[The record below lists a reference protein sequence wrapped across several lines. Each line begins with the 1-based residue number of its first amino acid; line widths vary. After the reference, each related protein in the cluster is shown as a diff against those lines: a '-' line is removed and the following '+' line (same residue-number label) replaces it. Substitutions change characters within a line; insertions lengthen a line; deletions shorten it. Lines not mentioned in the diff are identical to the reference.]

1 MITGVITP
9 DREAVFRLVVRG
21 PQGQEQRVEAVIDT
35 GFNGFLTL
43 PHPLVAAL
51 QLVFHSRALA
61 TLGDGSTVALRKYE
75 ATVLWEGQDRDVLV
89 LESAGGSL
97 AGMSLLYGS
106 RMTLDI
112 VDGGPLTIEA
122 LP

>member
-1 MITGVITP
+1 MITGVVTP

-21 PQGQEQRVEAVIDT
+21 PQGQKRRVEAVIDT

-43 PHPLVAAL
+43 PHRLVAAL
-51 QLVFHSRALA
+51 HLPYHSGALA

-75 ATVLWEGQDRDVLV
+75 ATLLWEGQDRDVLV

-112 VDGGPLTIEA
+112 VDGGPVTIEA

>member
-9 DREAVFRLVVRG
+9 DREAVFHLVVRG
-21 PQGQEQRVEAVIDT
+21 PQGQEQRMEAVIDT

-43 PHPLVAAL
+43 PPTLVAAL
-51 QLVFHSRALA
+51 HLPYHSGALA

-75 ATVLWEGQDRDVLV
+75 ATLLWEGQERDILV
-89 LESAGGSL
+89 LEAGGGSL
-97 AGMSLLYGS
+97 AGMSLHYGS
-106 RMTLDI
+106 RVTLEI
-112 VDGGPLTIEA
+112 VDGGPVTIEA